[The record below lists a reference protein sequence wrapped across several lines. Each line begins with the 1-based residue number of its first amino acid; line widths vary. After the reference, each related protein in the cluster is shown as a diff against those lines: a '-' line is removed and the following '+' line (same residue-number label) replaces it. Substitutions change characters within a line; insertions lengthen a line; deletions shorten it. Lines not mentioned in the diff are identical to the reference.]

1 MTGLM
6 RPMRM
11 LLIVALLALP
21 DWGAGSIVAAA
32 WSAARDGSGSVRP
45 EFADTMQ
52 RLRPAIRAAARRHA
66 AGVAPLD
73 AGRFAVVIAAVLY
86 NEHLGWLEDA
96 LPPLQVA
103 TPTAQRAQIAL
114 NLALGTDLTVWPT
127 NLRPSV
133 VAEMLRHE
141 LPLADGRVM
150 LAPVL
155 HSALPADASYARIT
169 HELIDAPAA
178 VEYLAANLE
187 RGAWRARAEG
197 VPVTWQALAAWH
209 NQGIVAPAAIAGH
222 PAAAHY
228 LRRAARYIPRAEALL
243 AVAATHDAFRWLAR
257 PGKRP
262 LAWVSERRRDRPPP
276 ARAAA
281 QG

>member
-1 MTGLM
+1 MTDLM

-21 DWGAGSIVAAA
+21 GWGAGSIVTTA
-32 WSAARDGSGSVRP
+32 WSAARDGSGGVRP
-45 EFADTMQ
+45 EFAGTMQ
-52 RLRPAIRAAARRHA
+52 QLRPVIRAAARRHA

-73 AGRFAVVIAAVLY
+73 AERLAVVIAVVLY

-103 TPTAQRAQIAL
+103 TPAAQRAQIAL
-114 NLALGTDLTVWPT
+114 NLALGTDYTVWPT

-150 LAPVL
+150 LAPVVR
-155 HSALPADASYARIT
+155 SSLPADASYARIT
-169 HELIDAPAA
+169 RELIDAPAA

-243 AVAATHDAFRWLAR
+243 AATATHDAFRWLAR
-257 PGKRP
+257 PGRRP
-262 LAWVSERRRDRPPP
+262 LAWVPERRRDLPPP